1 VVRRQVS
8 RKHYRLTGTRLAVAV
23 DERAGQKYT
32 GKFDKFK
39 KYHAVED
46 AFDYWAGKLRKR
58 MIEVRS
64 R

>member
-1 VVRRQVS
+1 
-8 RKHYRLTGTRLAVAV
+8 LTGTRLAAAV
-23 DERAGQKYT
+23 DELAGQKYT

-46 AFDYWAGKLRKR
+46 AFDYWAEKLRKR
-58 MIEVRS
+58 RIEVRS

>member
-1 VVRRQVS
+1 
-8 RKHYRLTGTRLAVAV
+8 LTGTRLAAEVE
-23 DERAGQKYT
+23 ERAGQKYT

-46 AFDYWAGKLRKR
+46 AFDYWSEKLRKR